1 MSASPY
7 GLGLGRNSGQRGRV
21 GNKPQKPSQNWN
33 AKQYSK
39 RNDPLQWRKEAVLH
53 QEYEKEKEK
62 NKMECTQSRAVV
74 LETNRLKRKKKTF
87 EDMCDKE
94 YAKRLKKQEAK
105 EEAKKFHKTL
115 LLLSKKQEEKNHQQ
129 QQYHQHQEESNEMN
143 CQ

>member
-21 GNKPQKPSQNWN
+21 GNKARKESQNWN
-33 AKQYSK
+33 AIQYSK
-39 RNDPLQWRKEAVLH
+39 RTDPLQWRKQAVMN

-62 NKMECTQSRAVV
+62 DKMVCTQSRAVV

-115 LLLSKKQEEKNHQQ
+115 LLLSKKQEDKKNNQQ
-129 QQYHQHQEESNEMN
+129 QLQHQLEESNEMN